1 MLVHIFYFIGF
12 LFIPFSIL
20 RLLKSQ
26 EIIKVSDWIHKFKK
40 VTGKTPEI
48 KDFSDSKEWKFIA
61 GIGLISVLE
70 SFWTIIGLLE
80 QNWPIFLFLLLF
92 GILTNLVNK
101 QPFMIIKRIVLTTF
115 FFIKTIFLILLVFNH
130 FHGENPYL
138 LTLFGF

>member
-26 EIIKVSDWIHKFKK
+26 EIIKVSYWIHKFKK

-61 GIGLISVLE
+61 GIVMISVLE
-70 SFWTIIGLLE
+70 SFWTIIGLLG

-115 FFIKTIFLILLVFNH
+115 FFVKTIFLILLVFNH
-130 FHGENPYL
+130 FHGQNPYL
-138 LTLFGF
+138 LALFGF